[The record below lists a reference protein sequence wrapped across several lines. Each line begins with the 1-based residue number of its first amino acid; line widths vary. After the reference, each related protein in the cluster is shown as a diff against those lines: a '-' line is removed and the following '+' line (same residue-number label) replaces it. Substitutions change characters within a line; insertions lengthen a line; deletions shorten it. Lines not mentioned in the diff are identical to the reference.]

1 MKKPVCN
8 FNCFECPHPDC
19 ICDDFSRKEYVTD
32 AEINRIAGMT
42 RSKTGLRK
50 KEYLRKYYSE
60 RKEYAKAYQKSY
72 YEKNKEKIREKARE
86 RYRKNRERCI
96 ASVRAYQESNKEKV
110 TAYKKEYSKKYKR
123 RKKEEREN
131 EKRQRIDTGE

>member
-8 FNCFECPHPDC
+8 FNCFECLHPDC

-50 KEYLRKYYSE
+50 KNTSESIIQNAKNMPKHTRKSIT
-60 RKEYAKAYQKSY
+60 RK
-72 YEKNKEKIREKARE
+72 
-86 RYRKNRERCI
+86 
-96 ASVRAYQESNKEKV
+96 
-110 TAYKKEYSKKYKR
+110 TKR
-123 RKKEEREN
+123 RFAKRRGN
-131 EKRQRIDTGE
+131 GIGRIEKDVSLACALIRRAIKRR

>member
-72 YEKNKEKIREKARE
+72 YEKNKREDSRKGEGALPKEQRQIHSKRACLSREHKREGRCLQERILKKI
-86 RYRKNRERCI
+86 
-96 ASVRAYQESNKEKV
+96 
-110 TAYKKEYSKKYKR
+110 
-123 RKKEEREN
+123 
-131 EKRQRIDTGE
+131 

>member
-50 KEYLRKYYSE
+50 KNISESIIQNAKNMPKHTRKAITRKTKRGFAKRLGNVTE
-60 RKEYAKAYQKSY
+60 RIE
-72 YEKNKEKIREKARE
+72 
-86 RYRKNRERCI
+86 
-96 ASVRAYQESNKEKV
+96 
-110 TAYKKEYSKKYKR
+110 
-123 RKKEEREN
+123 
-131 EKRQRIDTGE
+131 IDT

>member
-50 KEYLRKYYSE
+50 KRIS
-60 RKEYAKAYQKSY
+60 QKVLFRTQRICQSIP
-72 YEKNKEKIREKARE
+72 EKLLREKQRE
-86 RYRKNRERCI
+86 DSRK
-96 ASVRAYQESNKEKV
+96 
-110 TAYKKEYSKKYKR
+110 
-123 RKKEEREN
+123 
-131 EKRQRIDTGE
+131 G

>member
-50 KEYLRKYYSE
+50 KRIP
-60 RKEYAKAYQKSY
+60 QKVLFRTQRICQSIP
-72 YEKNKEKIREKARE
+72 EKLLREKQRE
-86 RYRKNRERCI
+86 DSRKGEGALPKEQRQIHSKRACLSRE
-96 ASVRAYQESNKEKV
+96 Q
-110 TAYKKEYSKKYKR
+110 
-123 RKKEEREN
+123 
-131 EKRQRIDTGE
+131 

>member
-1 MKKPVCN
+1 MKKPVCD

-72 YEKNKEKIREKARE
+72 YEKNKERIREKARE
-86 RYRKNRERCI
+86 RYRKN
-96 ASVRAYQESNKEKV
+96 
-110 TAYKKEYSKKYKR
+110 
-123 RKKEEREN
+123 
-131 EKRQRIDTGE
+131 IDT